1 MFFSQWKAQWFP
13 NDPARLSQKP
23 GRRLGHFWFDNSGAM
38 GQFFL
43 VAYRH
48 QPTAHG
54 QSWSSGDFASNGVS
68 QSHLL
73 IMSISLS
80 HFQFWSAYVGC
91 TTQYKDAISK
101 TWEQIDVVHRMVE
114 ANPATFEFVTSAQ
127 GPHLLVYKV
136 WNVTIDF
143 LS

>member
-1 MFFSQWKAQWFP
+1 
-13 NDPARLSQKP
+13 
-23 GRRLGHFWFDNSGAM
+23 
-38 GQFFL
+38 
-43 VAYRH
+43 
-48 QPTAHG
+48 
-54 QSWSSGDFASNGVS
+54 
-68 QSHLL
+68 LL

-136 WNVTIDF
+136 WNVKIDF
-143 LS
+143 YHYRDRGCFQPGKNRKSHRSGRWTFHRQLVGRFADDVRHGCSLHDHDPFVRYSLVMGEIYLFIKH

>member
-1 MFFSQWKAQWFP
+1 
-13 NDPARLSQKP
+13 
-23 GRRLGHFWFDNSGAM
+23 M

-48 QPTAHG
+48 QPIAHG

-73 IMSISLS
+73 IMSIVISLS

-136 WNVTIDF
+136 WNVKIDF
-143 LS
+143 LSLQGSRMLSAKEKLEVSSEWKVDIPSTARWPFFA